1 VRHAARN
8 LARTPGFA
16 LVTNLT
22 LALGIG
28 AHTAIFSVVN
38 IVMLRPLGYLGADPA
53 SVLRMVT
60 SRGLRL
66 TLVGVMGVAAAFAMS
81 RVVASLL
88 FGARPSDLAAIGA
101 VAAIIE
107 ASRWSRATFPRD
119 GDARRSDDCVARG
132 IGETLVFR
140 FASLKSCPRSS
151 VAQW

>member
-1 VRHAARN
+1 MRHAARA
-8 LARTPGFA
+8 LARTPGFT

-22 LALGIG
+22 FALSIG
-28 AHTAIFSVVN
+28 ANTAIFSVVN
-38 IVMLRPLGYLGADPA
+38 AVMLRPPGYLGADRA
-53 SVLRMVT
+53 SVLRMVI

-66 TLVGVMGVAAAFAMS
+66 KLVGVVGLAAAFAMS

-88 FGARPSDLAAIGA
+88 FGARPSDLVAIGA
-101 VAAIIE
+101 VDHRGRRAGGV
-107 ASRWSRATFPRD
+107 RHSRAD

-140 FASLKSCPRSS
+140 FASLKSCLRSS